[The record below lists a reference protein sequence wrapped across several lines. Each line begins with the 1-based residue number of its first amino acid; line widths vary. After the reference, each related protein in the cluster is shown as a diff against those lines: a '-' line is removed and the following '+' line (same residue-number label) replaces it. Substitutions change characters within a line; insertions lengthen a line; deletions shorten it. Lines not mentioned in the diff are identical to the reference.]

1 MSVKTF
7 IDTNILIYAHDLDE
21 PRKRGLANAAL
32 REIWESNT
40 GIISL
45 QILMEFYV
53 NATRKLRLG
62 HEAAREI
69 MERYAE
75 WVTAVVEPRDV
86 LAATR
91 LEEDAKINFWD
102 ALIVVAAAKSGA
114 ERILTEDMNP
124 GQRLLGVRIENPFLA
139 SRAK

>member
-7 IDTNILIYAHDLDE
+7 IDTKILIYAHDLDE
-21 PRKRGLANAAL
+21 PRKRSLANAAL

-40 GIISL
+40 GVVSL
-45 QILMEFYV
+45 QILQEFYV
-53 NATRKLRLG
+53 HATRKLRLG
-62 HEAAREI
+62 RGAAREI

-75 WVTAVVEPRDV
+75 WATAVVEPRDV

-91 LEEDAKINFWD
+91 LEEDARINFWD

-114 ERILTEDMNP
+114 KRILTEDMNP

-139 SRAK
+139 SPAE